1 MSGSPGSEGCLR
13 QSQSSLRW
21 LNLGAVPQLLCCSC
35 TFHPVLSAT
44 SNLRPSSPWT
54 AACDVLV
61 NETERRSYVMW
72 PFRGMFLAARRQEE
86 SPISQ
91 PADPVL
97 ASPVMAKKVECPPY
111 FSPHRELISL
121 CSFGNAY
128 KDRAMNS
135 GLLKE
140 VKKLPFFFNELPLAF
155 NEKNK
160 KQTKNMIG
168 YIVLF

>member
-1 MSGSPGSEGCLR
+1 
-13 QSQSSLRW
+13 
-21 LNLGAVPQLLCCSC
+21 
-35 TFHPVLSAT
+35 
-44 SNLRPSSPWT
+44 
-54 AACDVLV
+54 
-61 NETERRSYVMW
+61 MW
-72 PFRGMFLAARRQEE
+72 PFRGTFLRARRQEE

-97 ASPVMAKKVECPPY
+97 ASPVMAKKIECPPY

-121 CSFGNAY
+121 CSFGNTY

-140 VKKLPFFFNELPLAF
+140 VKKLPFFNELPLAF
-155 NEKNK
+155 NEKK
-160 KQTKNMIG
+160 KTKQNMIG